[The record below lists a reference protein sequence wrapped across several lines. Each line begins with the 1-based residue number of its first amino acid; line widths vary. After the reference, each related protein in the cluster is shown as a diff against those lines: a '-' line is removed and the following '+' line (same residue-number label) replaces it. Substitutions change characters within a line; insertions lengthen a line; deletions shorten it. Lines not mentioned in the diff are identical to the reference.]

1 MNVVRLRLALTA
13 FLLSTSPSLAGDVL
27 GTWSRDNGAVHV
39 KFDTC
44 GDAICGNI
52 AWLKPGAD
60 TKAKVGQR
68 LFFDMRPDGP
78 NSWTGK
84 AVNPDNGSI
93 YSGKMLIEGSTLS
106 TSGCIIGGLICK
118 SANWRRIPQH
128 QTD

>member
-1 MNVVRLRLALTA
+1 MNVVRLCLALTVL
-13 FLLSTSPSLAGDVL
+13 LLSTGSSLADNIL

-39 KFDTC
+39 KFDAC

-52 AWLKPGAD
+52 AWLRPGAE

-68 LFFDMRPDGP
+68 LFFDMRPDST

-84 AVNPDNGSI
+84 AVNPDKGSI

-118 SANWRRIPQH
+118 SANWRRVP
-128 QTD
+128 